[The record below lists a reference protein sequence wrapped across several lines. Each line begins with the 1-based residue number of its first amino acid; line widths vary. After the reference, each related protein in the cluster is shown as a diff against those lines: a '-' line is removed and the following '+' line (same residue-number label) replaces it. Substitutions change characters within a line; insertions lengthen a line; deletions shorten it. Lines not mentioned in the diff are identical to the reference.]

1 MNEIS
6 QLNFG
11 FKRPKTFS
19 CPHCGTVIEQT
30 DSNTQIHQVEF
41 SLSDPAAK
49 SRVRIINC
57 ALKVVYRYC
66 PLCEKYAVRISNDN
80 HYSGIP
86 PFSFSQPPVTGFN
99 VPEYIPDSIKS
110 DYYEANAIVD
120 LSPKASATLARRCL
134 QGMIRD
140 FWGITEK
147 TLFKEIEALE
157 SKIPADQWS
166 VINGLR
172 RLGNIGAHME
182 SDVNTI
188 VDIDTDEA
196 RKLLKLIE
204 LLFKDWYVQRHER
217 EVLYNEIIAADQE
230 KQAQRQRHE

>member
-1 MNEIS
+1 MNELS
-6 QLNFG
+6 LPTFV
-11 FKRPKTFS
+11 FKYPETFS
-19 CPHCGTVIEQT
+19 CPNCGTIIEQT
-30 DSNTQIHQVEF
+30 DSNTQVYNFDLGHPI
-41 SLSDPAAK
+41 SGT
-49 SRVRIINC
+49 C
-57 ALKVVYRYC
+57 ATTCILNVVYRLC
-66 PLCEKYAVRISNDN
+66 PLCKKYSLRISNDK
-80 HYSGIP
+80 YRSGVP
-86 PFSFSQPPVTGFN
+86 SFSFSQPPVTGFN

-140 FWGITEK
+140 FWGITGK

-157 SKIPADQWS
+157 SKIPADQWR

-188 VDIDTDEA
+188 VDIDPDEA

-217 EVLYNEIIAADQE
+217 EALYNEIIAADQE
-230 KQAQRQRHE
+230 KQTQRQRHE